1 MKWCTNCG
9 AQLKDE
15 EKYCSKCGAIQDAD
29 SISENVEKKETGK
42 KSTKK
47 GRLIFIFILIIMG
60 IILLVC
66 LTFFQKKKLKAEERE
81 NLTKFIKTAEWPF
94 DTESDNK
101 YSTYTMRKNKDV
113 IVFDAIKNK
122 NKDSFIDGFAADDKG
137 NEYVMCSSIDGEET
151 HAVFQAS
158 QKEHCLDLLVYIDK
172 DDNYYFEGEKWNKLY
187 NYLNKYKPDYS
198 TEEKDETS
206 NKSDDKKDDPE
217 KEVNNT
223 QNSSSETSQNKEALE
238 EKAKEKQRKEAAA
251 KQKQQQDGFI
261 LKYSTEYFNLD
272 TENDHTTIRVTPTSE
287 KEVKIDI
294 HIPDYDDFEYY
305 GNVINSKTVDFKL
318 DAGET
323 IRMVWTDKNN
333 FEVHAING
341 FADDTMQMVRPLCYA
356 LNDQKYNLN
365 AS

>member
-15 EKYCSKCGAIQDAD
+15 EKYCSKCGAKQDAD

-47 GRLIFIFILIIMG
+47 GRLIFILILIIMG

-81 NLTKFIKTAEWPF
+81 NLTKFIKTAEWPL
-94 DTESDNK
+94 DTELEKK

-137 NEYVMCSSIDGEET
+137 NEYIMCSSIDGEDT

-172 DDNYYFEGEKWNKLY
+172 DDNYYFEGGKWNKLY

-206 NKSDDKKDDPE
+206 NKSDDKKDDLE
-217 KEVNNT
+217 KEVNDN

-238 EKAKEKQRKEAAA
+238 EKAKEKQRKEAVD
-251 KQKQQQDGFI
+251 KQKQQQNGFI

-341 FADDTMQMVRPLCYA
+341 FADDTIHLVRQLCYA

>member
-1 MKWCTNCG
+1 MKWCSNCG
-9 AQLKDE
+9 AQLEKN
-15 EKYCSKCGAIQDAD
+15 EKYCPECGARQKLEDY
-29 SISENVEKKETGK
+29 EEKGK
-42 KSTKK
+42 KKAANGASKK
-47 GRLIFIFILIIMG
+47 GKITILCIVVIMIVVAVAG
-60 IILLVC
+60 INYLQN
-66 LTFFQKKKLKAEERE
+66 QKAKAEERE
-81 NLTKFIKTAEWPF
+81 NLTKFIKTAEWPL
-94 DTESDNK
+94 DTELEKK

-122 NKDSFIDGFAADDKG
+122 NKDSIIDGFAADDKG
-137 NEYVMCSSIDGEET
+137 NEYIMCSSIDGEDT
-151 HAVFQAS
+151 HAVFQAP

-172 DDNYYFEGEKWNKLY
+172 DDNYYFEGGKWNKLY

-206 NKSDDKKDDPE
+206 NKSDDKKDDSE
-217 KEVNNT
+217 KEVNDN

-238 EKAKEKQRKEAAA
+238 EKAKEKQRKEAVD
-251 KQKQQQDGFI
+251 KQKQQQNGFI

-341 FADDTMQMVRPLCYA
+341 FADDTIHLVRQLCYA